1 MISAR
6 PPNAAAGNPPPMTL
20 PKVNRSGGPDAYGPS
35 SPYHP
40 EGEHR
45 NPVITSSLTTSAPCS
60 WAMRRSPS
68 VNPST
73 GGTTPM
79 LPAAASVMT
88 QAISGTSGR
97 EGGLDGG
104 QVVVGQHDR
113 LGGRGRRHARAVRQ
127 PEGRDAGAGRR
138 EQRVDVAVVAAG
150 ELHDDR
156 PPGEPAGQP
165 DRGHRRLRAAVDEAH
180 LLGRGARDDLLCERD
195 LVLGRRAEREPAGR
209 GRLDRLDHRRVRVP
223 EDHRPPRPDEVDV
236 PAAVDVGEPR
246 PRGARHEPRRA
257 ARRRGTPAPASSP
270 RRG

>member
-1 MISAR
+1 
-6 PPNAAAGNPPPMTL
+6 MTL

-40 EGEHR
+40 RGRAPEPRHHLVADHERPVLVGDAQEPLGEA
-45 NPVITSSLTTSAPCS
+45 VD
-60 WAMRRSPS
+60 RRDDPH
-68 VNPST
+68 VA
-73 GGTTPM
+73 GGRLRDDAGDLRTP
-79 LPAAASVMT
+79 
-88 QAISGTSGR
+88 GR

-113 LGGRGRRHARAVRQ
+113 LGGRGRRHPRAVGQ
-127 PEGRDAGAGRR
+127 PEGRDSRAGRR

-150 ELHDDR
+150 ELHDDG

-165 DRGHRRLRAAVDEAH
+165 DRGHRRLGAAVDEAN
-180 LLGRGARDDLLCERD
+180 LLGRGASDDLLRERD

-209 GRLDRLDHRRVRVP
+209 GRLDRLDHGRVRVP

-246 PRGARHEPRRA
+246 SRGAGHEPRRA
-257 ARRRGTPAPASSP
+257 ADGPERPHR
-270 RRG
+270 